1 MQDAAIYISK
11 KEKWAFFLSIA
22 IFLLALYQFI
32 DKDNPIPLLGVLSL
46 FSVFI
51 LLLDYRSIYF
61 LFFLT
66 IPYSIEFS
74 FSQTLGTDLPS
85 EPIMWLLFGIGIL
98 SLITRGL
105 KEKFLYLDN
114 PITILII
121 LHVIA
126 IFFTSLFSQDHILSF
141 KYFIAKLWYI
151 IPFFF
156 LPLNFINTEIVIKLF
171 KVCIWSLAIGI
182 MITIFRHSLQNFTFD
197 SINLVMKP
205 FFRNHVSYAAIAV
218 LVLPFVWAMFRI
230 STNKMGKLVYGFL
243 ILLYILA
250 ISLSYTR
257 AAMGSI
263 VLAVAAYYIFQWKL
277 IKQAIIAS
285 VMVVMIG
292 GLFLYNNNAWL
303 DLAPNFEKPFLMTNL
318 EI

>member
-1 MQDAAIYISK
+1 
-11 KEKWAFFLSIA
+11 
-22 IFLLALYQFI
+22 
-32 DKDNPIPLLGVLSL
+32 
-46 FSVFI
+46 
-51 LLLDYRSIYF
+51 
-61 LFFLT
+61 
-66 IPYSIEFS
+66 
-74 FSQTLGTDLPS
+74 
-85 EPIMWLLFGIGIL
+85 MWLLFGIGIL

-303 DLAPNFEKPFLMTNL
+303 DLAPNFEKTISHDEFGNL
-318 EI
+318 ISATYKLEDISSMERIHRWVAGVAMVEDKPIFGFTLALFILFINPIP